1 MVTTI
6 YPNFIKG
13 IEAVKQ
19 KLLNTGKPL
28 HQKTWQAIEV
38 VGTEKEIM
46 FEALNIFLQVQIPEK
61 ELWVEQI
68 KPNLPWADLH
78 FEERVGG
85 LPLNPPPSHKV
96 WPFAQKNN
104 AEFGGEEKFSHTYP
118 ERLWPKFAGNPGEEH
133 KLYKQGTAGNPQRKG
148 IRYEYGDLNDIIN
161 LLLDDSLTRQAFL
174 PLWFPEDTGATH
186 KQRVPCTIGY
196 HFIRRHGFL
205 HITYWIRSCDFFRH
219 FRDDIYLAV
228 KLADWVLNL
237 LKEKDPNNWG
247 NVKLGLYTMHIVN
260 LHIFDQEKVMLKQ

>member
-38 VGTEKEIM
+38 KGTEKEVM

-78 FEERVGG
+78 FEERVG
-85 LPLNPPPSHKV
+85 
-96 WPFAQKNN
+96 
-104 AEFGGEEKFSHTYP
+104 
-118 ERLWPKFAGNPGEEH
+118 
-133 KLYKQGTAGNPQRKG
+133 
-148 IRYEYGDLNDIIN
+148 
-161 LLLDDSLTRQAFL
+161 
-174 PLWFPEDTGATH
+174 
-186 KQRVPCTIGY
+186 
-196 HFIRRHGFL
+196 
-205 HITYWIRSCDFFRH
+205 
-219 FRDDIYLAV
+219 V
-228 KLADWVLNL
+228 KL
-237 LKEKDPNNWG
+237 
-247 NVKLGLYTMHIVN
+247 
-260 LHIFDQEKVMLKQ
+260 